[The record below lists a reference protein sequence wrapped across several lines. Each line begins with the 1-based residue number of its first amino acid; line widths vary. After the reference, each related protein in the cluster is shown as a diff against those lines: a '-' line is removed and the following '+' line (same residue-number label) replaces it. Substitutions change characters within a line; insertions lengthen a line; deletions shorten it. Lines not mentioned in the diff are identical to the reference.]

1 MTQRAHRQA
10 KLLTLLATV
19 VLIVSVSARVHAQT
33 NQSIYTSLDP
43 KQCKKVRTI
52 ESGDYEGRCP
62 GVAGYSLLVVEGDLR
77 QNITVITPQ
86 KKQHSLEL
94 WNVVSSAFSSLGPR
108 AEWRVTKKE
117 GKVAPY
123 ALIVRYNAS
132 EDVEH
137 PDKLTSYLAV
147 AKITSSSICVIEK
160 IPPDAKANELARV
173 AADSAAEK
181 PCLQREP

>member
-1 MTQRAHRQA
+1 MAQQTQLQA
-10 KLLTLLATV
+10 KLLNLAATV
-19 VLIVSVSARVHAQT
+19 ALIVSVSASLRAQT
-33 NQSIYTSLDP
+33 NRSVYTSLDP
-43 KQCKKVRTI
+43 KQCKNVRTV

-108 AEWRVTKKE
+108 AEWRVTKK
-117 GKVAPY
+117 GAKVVPH

-147 AKITSSSICVIEK
+147 AKITSTSICVIEK
-160 IPPDAKANELARV
+160 IPPAANANEMARV
-173 AADSAAEK
+173 AADSASDK
-181 PCLQREP
+181 PCLQRQP